1 MVKVLYVGGSGRSG
15 STILDSI
22 LGQYDGF
29 MSVGEVRFIW
39 KRGLIDNRLCSCG
52 EAFSDCPFWTEV
64 LDRAFGGGAAIDP
77 QRILELLSRGTRARR
92 IPMMIGGAR
101 RRLAFVRGLDE
112 LPDVLSRLYTAIR
125 DTSGARVIVDSSK
138 LPTYGYVLGTAREVD
153 LRVVHLVRD
162 PRAAAYSWQRKKP
175 LPDKQGAYMQR
186 QGTLRSSALWMLWN
200 TTPSLFWPGRMRIR
214 YEDFVRDPQSSV
226 EEIVDYVEESFEKGP
241 FVAPT
246 EVELEPSHSV
256 AGNPSRFTT
265 GLVTIAPDE
274 EWRRAMRPMDRRLVT
289 AITWPLL
296 GHYDYRNAGR

>member
-1 MVKVLYVGGSGRSG
+1 MVKVLYIGGSGRSG

-22 LGQYDGF
+22 LGQFEGF

-39 KRGLIDNRLCSCG
+39 KRGLIDDRLCSCG

-64 LDRAFGGGAAIDP
+64 LDRAFGGAAGIDP
-77 QRILELLSRGTRARR
+77 GRILELMSRGTRARR
-92 IPMMIGGAR
+92 IPMMLGGAGR
-101 RRLAFVRGLDE
+101 RQAFVRGLDE
-112 LPDVLSRLYTAIR
+112 LPEVLSRLYAAIR

-138 LPTYGYVLGTAREVD
+138 LPTYGYVLGTAPGID

-175 LPDKQGAYMQR
+175 LPDKRGAYMQR

-200 TTPSLFWPGRMRIR
+200 TTPSLFWPDRMRIR
-214 YEDFVRDPQSSV
+214 YEDFVREPSAIV
-226 EEIVDYVEESFEKGP
+226 ERIVEYAGEESEKGP

-265 GLVTIAPDE
+265 GRVAVQPDE
-274 EWRRAMRPMDRRLVT
+274 EWRRRMRPVDRRLVT
-289 AITWPLL
+289 GLTWPLL
-296 GHYDYRNAGR
+296 GRYGYRDAAR